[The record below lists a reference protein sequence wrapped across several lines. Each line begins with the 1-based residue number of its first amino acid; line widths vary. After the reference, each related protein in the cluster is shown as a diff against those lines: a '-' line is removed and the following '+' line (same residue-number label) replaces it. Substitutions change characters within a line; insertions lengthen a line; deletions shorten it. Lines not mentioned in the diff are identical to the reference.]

1 MPSDLEKT
9 LQEHITFIY
18 GEDSAEEIGARI
30 NERLRRFIAA
40 HPQLSSSRPVDRFS
54 ERDSILITYADMV
67 QREGQPPL
75 QTLVEFLQEY
85 LGEVVSTV
93 HILPFFPYSS
103 DDGFSVIDYR
113 QVNPAFGNWED
124 VARLG
129 DKFRLMF
136 DAVVNHISS
145 QSVEF
150 QSFLQGDPDFEQFFT
165 IIEPGTDLSRVFR
178 PRATPLLTPFQTN
191 SGEKL
196 VWTTFSADQI
206 DLNYR
211 NPDVLIEV
219 IDILLFYAAHG
230 AEFIRLDAVTYVWK
244 EIGTDCI
251 NLPRTHRIVQLMR
264 TVLDIAAPRVAIITE
279 TNVPHRDNIAYFGN
293 GTNEAQMVYNFA
305 LPMLALN
312 TFHTGDVSILSAW
325 AETLELPSDQA
336 TFFNFLASHD
346 GIGMMPV
353 KNLLTPD
360 DLDAAAQR
368 TQQLGGFIS
377 SKSNED
383 GSHSPYELNIN
394 YLDALGNPASPSDDL
409 DLIAKRFLAS
419 QAIMLS
425 LRGVPGIYFQSLFG
439 SCNWCEGVEQ
449 TGRYRTINRQ
459 KLHVV
464 DLETDLSDPDS
475 LPARVYTGY
484 AQLLRVRQQHPAF
497 HPQGGQQILTIHQN
511 VFAVSRSA
519 IDASETILCLINV
532 TDQPQM
538 LMPELGVL
546 NLPNNSG
553 YCDLLDESEFTQSK
567 EIRLAPFQIR
577 WLKVN
582 LVT

>member
-1 MPSDLEKT
+1 MNDMLPDLAKT
-9 LQEHITFIY
+9 LQEHIAFIY
-18 GEDSAEEIGARI
+18 GEDSADEIGARI
-30 NERLRRFIAA
+30 SKRLRRFIAA
-40 HPQLSSSRPVDRFS
+40 HPELASSTPADRFS

-75 QTLVEFLQEY
+75 QTLAEFLQDY

-150 QSFLQGDPDFEQFFT
+150 QSFLQGDPDFEHFFT

-244 EIGTDCI
+244 EVGTDCI

-264 TVLDIAAPRVAIITE
+264 TVLDIAAPCVAIITE
-279 TNVPHRDNIAYFGN
+279 TNVPHKDNIAYFGN

-305 LPMLALN
+305 LPMLALHA
-312 TFHTGDVSILSAW
+312 FHTGDVSILSTW

-353 KNLLTPD
+353 KNLLRQE
-360 DLDAAAQR
+360 DLDASAKLTKR
-368 TQQLGGFIS
+368 MGGFIS
-377 SKSNED
+377 SNSNQD
-383 GSHSPYELNIN
+383 ASQSPYELNIN
-394 YLDALGNPASPSDDL
+394 YLDALGDPAFPSEDL
-409 DLIAKRFLAS
+409 DLISKRFLAS

-425 LRGVPGIYFQSLFG
+425 LRGVPGIYFHSMFG

-449 TGRYRTINRQ
+449 TGRFRTINRQ
-459 KLHVV
+459 KLNVV
-464 DLETDLSDPDS
+464 DLKSDLSDPDT
-475 LPARVYTGY
+475 LAARVYTGY
-484 AQLLRVRQQHPAF
+484 AHFLRVRQQHPAF
-497 HPQGGQQILTIHQN
+497 HPQGGQQILPIHQN
-511 VFAVSRSA
+511 IFAVLRSA
-519 IDASETILCLINV
+519 LDKSETILCLINV
-532 TDQPQM
+532 TNQRHSVSIDF
-538 LMPELGVL
+538 EEW
-546 NLPNNSG
+546 NLRQISG
-553 YCDLLDESEFTQSK
+553 CYDLLSENDSSK
-567 EIRLAPFQIR
+567 LGGIHVTPFQVR
-577 WLKVN
+577 WMKLK
-582 LVT
+582 